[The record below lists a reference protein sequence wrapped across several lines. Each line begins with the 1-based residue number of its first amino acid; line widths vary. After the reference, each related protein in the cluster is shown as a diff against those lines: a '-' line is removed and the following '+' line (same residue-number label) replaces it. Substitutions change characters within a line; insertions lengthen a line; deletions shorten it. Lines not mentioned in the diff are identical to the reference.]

1 MRRRNNKIQEF
12 ILPNGAKPTCAKIG
26 KISPGVMV
34 SGDNQMA
41 VAFWNISKEKPL
53 FLLNAQNTPQVASE
67 VTSISF
73 SATEREIFSGSS
85 RGPISTWDIPTQKQQ
100 TILKGHTVSVTA
112 LTSFLSEDQ
121 NHLLISGSYDTNIKL
136 WDLRQKACV
145 NTFKGHNMQVN
156 TVQVSPDSRW
166 IASGSQDGLV
176 KIWDISTFKVLS
188 TFTLHDGPV
197 TNVRFNPQ
205 ELSLASAS
213 FDRTVKYWDLERFE
227 VISSSRPEA
236 TPIQQICFDKEGKVI
251 FSAAHESLKVWN
263 IEKNDAILVD
273 NVESAWRGIV
283 DLALSDKNEALL
295 GIAITQVYFGL
306 WAVPLKSVNFDPS
319 NANKEGNIAGYPG
332 ALNVK
337 REPDVP
343 TRPRPEFQVP
353 TNQHLSPQNPFA
365 NAMAGYPSNDNR
377 DVGVKKPAIP
387 PERANAAPRTGEY
400 LPPMANIQRPA
411 DNAMHP
417 EPHYPRAHSLP
428 EERPPSSYHPKE
440 HSMSP
445 PRQEHPSH
453 MNEPPSMPMDEIVR
467 PNTGDRGRI
476 DQEYDRF
483 MNERDSDRMIN
494 EAAPEAQNRPNSQLA
509 SMIIGP
515 RDKPLGLN
523 ASSFLIED
531 ESKHKTAEFDLIN
544 ELLKEDSKF
553 KGVMTQKLNYLK
565 PILHWWNSNNIKS
578 ALNAIER
585 INEPWVLNDVF
596 NMVIQTNKLGNLNV
610 EAITIFVAKSR
621 ILIESR
627 FQVTREIVE
636 VKKISL
642 ILKWDLILS
651 EGHTS
656 NSEMR

>member
-1 MRRRNNKIQEF
+1 
-12 ILPNGAKPTCAKIG
+12 
-26 KISPGVMV
+26 
-34 SGDNQMA
+34 
-41 VAFWNISKEKPL
+41 
-53 FLLNAQNTPQVASE
+53 
-67 VTSISF
+67 
-73 SATEREIFSGSS
+73 
-85 RGPISTWDIPTQKQQ
+85 
-100 TILKGHTVSVTA
+100 
-112 LTSFLSEDQ
+112 
-121 NHLLISGSYDTNIKL
+121 
-136 WDLRQKACV
+136 
-145 NTFKGHNMQVN
+145 
-156 TVQVSPDSRW
+156 
-166 IASGSQDGLV
+166 
-176 KIWDISTFKVLS
+176 
-188 TFTLHDGPV
+188 
-197 TNVRFNPQ
+197 
-205 ELSLASAS
+205 
-213 FDRTVKYWDLERFE
+213 
-227 VISSSRPEA
+227 
-236 TPIQQICFDKEGKVI
+236 
-251 FSAAHESLKVWN
+251 
-263 IEKNDAILVD
+263 
-273 NVESAWRGIV
+273 
-283 DLALSDKNEALL
+283 
-295 GIAITQVYFGL
+295 
-306 WAVPLKSVNFDPS
+306 
-319 NANKEGNIAGYPG
+319 
-332 ALNVK
+332 
-337 REPDVP
+337 
-343 TRPRPEFQVP
+343 
-353 TNQHLSPQNPFA
+353 
-365 NAMAGYPSNDNR
+365 MAGYPSNDNR

-627 FQVTREIVE
+627 FQPHIKVGLDIVRRAYKQFRDEIIVVKNGSTINMVDLAREERLKKYDKLLEEFDIVYKLKRIE
-636 VKKISL
+636 RLAKMDDDIGQMARTFITEMDFVYSKINQA
-642 ILKWDLILS
+642 KA
-651 EGHTS
+651 
-656 NSEMR
+656 